1 MTRCVTLFISDVGM
15 FVFVVFLMTVACY
28 KNQLK
33 TLEYMILF
41 ENIHIII
48 GPVYTYWGLSWIG
61 KILK

>member
-33 TLEYMILF
+33 TLEYMIFF

-48 GPVYTYWGLSWIG
+48 GLVYTYWGLS
-61 KILK
+61 